1 MLSPSGVG
9 FMVVYMQVFGDT
21 LGQQSKKFRTFL
33 FANCRKK
40 YQYEKKIIYSFS
52 LAVTDSKRDNGTKLS
67 IPL

>member
-40 YQYEKKIIYSFS
+40 YQYEKDYLFGFFDVSYFINDYFMSW
-52 LAVTDSKRDNGTKLS
+52 R
-67 IPL
+67 